1 MTAMHPRKRIDI
13 FVEMAVLP
21 RVEEALTGA
30 KVTGFTVVP
39 CIKGRGWN
47 GDWTSDEIGDAER
60 MVMLSTI
67 TRAET
72 LDTVLESLR
81 PVMQR
86 WRIVVSVADVQVLRS
101 ETF

>member
-1 MTAMHPRKRIDI
+1 
-13 FVEMAVLP
+13 
-21 RVEEALTGA
+21 
-30 KVTGFTVVP
+30 
-39 CIKGRGWN
+39 
-47 GDWTSDEIGDAER
+47 

-86 WRIVVSVADVQVLRS
+86 WRIVVSVVDVQVLRS
-101 ETF
+101 EKF

>member
-1 MTAMHPRKRIDI
+1 MPALYPRKRIDI

-21 RVEEALTGA
+21 RVEDALTRAG
-30 KVTGFTVVP
+30 VTGFTVVP

-47 GDWTSDEIGDAER
+47 GDWSSDEIADAER

-72 LDTVLESLR
+72 LEALLDSLR
-81 PVMQR
+81 PVMER
-86 WRIVVSVADVQVLRS
+86 WRIVVAVADIQVLRADK
-101 ETF
+101 F

>member
-1 MTAMHPRKRIDI
+1 MHPRKRIDI

-47 GDWTSDEIGDAER
+47 GERTSDEIGDAER

-72 LDTVLESLR
+72 LDTVFESLR

-101 ETF
+101 EKF

>member
-1 MTAMHPRKRIDI
+1 MTVLHPRKRIDI

-30 KVTGFTVVP
+30 RVTGFTVVP

-47 GDWTSDEIGDAER
+47 GDWSSDEIADAER

-81 PVMQR
+81 PVMER
-86 WRIVVSVADVQVLRS
+86 WRIVVSVADVQVVRS
-101 ETF
+101 DKF